1 MGLLTSRPDGAIVMP
16 LLRSFPAPRGVILYK
31 KSPLFYEERAFY
43 LHQNF
48 RFEPIT

>member
-1 MGLLTSRPDGAIVMP
+1 VTFLN
-16 LLRSFPAPRGVILYK
+16 K
-31 KSPLFYEERAFY
+31 KSPLFTQERAFY